1 MNFISFS
8 RPGVVLILTP
18 TPHSPPPPHL
28 SNQALSDLLWVWAST
43 STVLVIVRL
52 KTGTLTLHFTITKVQ
67 ESTNVQPRVK

>member
-8 RPGVVLILTP
+8 RPGDVFIF
-18 TPHSPPPPHL
+18 PPPHL
-28 SNQALSDLLWVWAST
+28 SNQALSNLLWVWAST

>member
-8 RPGVVLILTP
+8 RPGDVFIF
-18 TPHSPPPPHL
+18 PPPHL

-52 KTGTLTLHFTITKVQ
+52 KTGTLT
-67 ESTNVQPRVK
+67 